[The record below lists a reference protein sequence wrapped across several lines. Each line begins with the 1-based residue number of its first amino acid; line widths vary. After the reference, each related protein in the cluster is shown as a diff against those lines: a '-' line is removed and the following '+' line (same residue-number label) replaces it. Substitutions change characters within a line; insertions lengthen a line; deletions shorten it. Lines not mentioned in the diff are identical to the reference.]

1 MKTTKTIKTLG
12 GEITTILINSI
23 LDIFEKTK
31 DCKKVRSFAIAHI
44 CICCCNILTNNRMK
58 EDDKIDLFE
67 KITKKCV
74 DDVDKTIDKI
84 NENVEKMQSDLFK
97 EYIY

>member
-1 MKTTKTIKTLG
+1 MEKIKTLSG
-12 GEITTILINSI
+12 KIAHILISSI
-23 LDIFEKTK
+23 LETFEKTK
-31 DCKKVRSFAIAHI
+31 DYKKVRDFAIAHI

-58 EDDKIDLFE
+58 EEDKIDLFE

-84 NENVEKMQSDLFK
+84 NENVGKMQSDLFK